1 MNIHPAHNTLLL
13 QHSLAVPSVAARVTL
28 TSHSRPSAGT
38 LVKLTQIVIV
48 VLASSTE
55 LGVCKATV
63 ASAREG
69 KKLLHA
75 WMFTCMGQ
83 YMQRKLYLHYQ

>member
-13 QHSLAVPSVAARVTL
+13 QHSLAVPSVAARYTSR
-28 TSHSRPSAGT
+28 SHSRPSPGT

-55 LGVCKATV
+55 LGVCKVTV
-63 ASAREG
+63 TAKMERI
-69 KKLLHA
+69 
-75 WMFTCMGQ
+75 
-83 YMQRKLYLHYQ
+83 